1 MAWTDLKAAV
11 AAVIKTNGNQE
22 ITGGLLQSTLN
33 SIIDQV
39 GANAS
44 YKGVAIP
51 STAPGSPDGP
61 VFYIASTQG
70 TYANFGGFVLD
81 GGFAVLSNISGSW
94 TGTKFLKTEMDA
106 KADHGYGT
114 NPKTLKQ
121 VDDEVVQLAGEN
133 ILGWAGA
140 EAFSITDPIFD
151 GAGNVTGGVITWP
164 DGDVGSISNVE
175 IGPYGVTS
183 MRYNR
188 SSGYVLLSVFYNNST
203 GDFKS
208 QTITFNE

>member
-11 AAVIKTNGNQE
+11 AAVIRTNGNQE
-22 ITGGLLQSTLN
+22 VTGSLLQSTLN

-51 STAPGSPDGP
+51 STNPGTPDAL

-81 GGFAVLSNISGSW
+81 GGFAVLSNVSGSW
-94 TGTKFLKTEMDA
+94 TGTKFLKIEMDA
-106 KADHGYGT
+106 KAAHGYET

-121 VDDEVVQLAGEN
+121 VEDSLFQLADEVNLIETKVSELLA
-133 ILGWAGA
+133 A
-140 EAFSITDPIFD
+140 T
-151 GAGNVTGGVITWP
+151 VY
-164 DGDVGSISNVE
+164 ISANDYQMLIDNNLVEPNVE
-175 IGPYGVTS
+175 
-183 MRYNR
+183 YNI
-188 SSGYVLLSVFYNNST
+188 Y
-203 GDFKS
+203 
-208 QTITFNE
+208 EE